1 MGRRHREILFLTR
14 AAPDKTATPVKR
26 SPAAPPIARFALAGV
41 LSCGVLIALAQSP
54 SSKPSGPAPKSPGP
68 AAARLIATNQIQKG
82 FSFPYQE
89 GGRVVFRFSGSQ
101 YRALSLTELSVEQFT
116 LETFNT
122 NSGLAEWVGIA
133 PQCVVSTT
141 SREVHSAGPVTL
153 KQADGQFSLS
163 GVGFSWSHAADRLV
177 ISNKLHATFHTS
189 LFSPL
194 Q

>member
-14 AAPDKTATPVKR
+14 AARDKTATTVKR

-54 SSKPSGPAPKSPGP
+54 SAKPGTAGPGS

-89 GGRVVFRFSGSQ
+89 SGRVVFRFSGSQ

-141 SREVHSAGPVTL
+141 SREVHSSGPVTL